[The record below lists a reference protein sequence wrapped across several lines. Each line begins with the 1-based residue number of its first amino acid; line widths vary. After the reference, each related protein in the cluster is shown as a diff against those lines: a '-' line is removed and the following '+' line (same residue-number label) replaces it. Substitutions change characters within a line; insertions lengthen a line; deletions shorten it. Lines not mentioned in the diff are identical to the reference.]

1 MRLAINKVIFIK
13 DPLPGENIPA
23 IHYTIVDVSANQI
36 VLCLQD
42 MKRPKRPF
50 LHNIG
55 HPIPFF
61 VYNDGEKPLQYFKSW
76 KGIEVIENNFH
87 NTESVK
93 WFNKLKLAQ
102 DKQKF
107 DFNEQYKRY
116 IKNKESTLNKLKV
129 VKAFEHQ
136 DCWDLTCFGGFT
148 KGLNPVNTL
157 QKKKDNQYLYFNGF
171 IGKKE
176 MKALL
181 KHYEGLSY
189 ASFLRMLYRYY
200 AFGQSFEA
208 LLPEYHVASSRN
220 KALRPQN
227 AEMALIKF
235 PNGRGAKSIFNKV
248 VNDVDLEFMKEFIKS
263 LQGRQNFSMEN
274 LLDEYNG
281 KYGIYFD
288 DEKQAFIPIREN
300 MLTYRQFQRL
310 FIEALGGKDKY
321 LQFKKGRKGF
331 SNDDAVGTGSALSQA
346 VTAAYQYE
354 VDATYVDLYLTSKY
368 LVDEVK
374 VMKRVWLIGVVDKAT
389 SMTVGYYITL
399 RSPTE
404 EDICLALY
412 NAFTGK
418 VEFCRRY
425 GVEIEYDDWPCHH
438 IPTSMLF
445 DNGNE
450 NKESLLDRI
459 VQEKL
464 PTLSIELAESFQGK
478 QKGTA
483 ERKFG
488 SFNTKA
494 IHRLAGAVIKNV
506 PKAAKHASKKAIF
519 TLDDLNHILIHTI
532 LDLNNNPI
540 VEDRLKGQ
548 HLNSGVL
555 PYPRDIWVHDI
566 NRELN
571 GGEVASPSKVLETL
585 LPRQTALIYQHSIK
599 LQGVDI
605 SYVSHS
611 PAFRSFHQRAFSTHG
626 DGVYELEVMVLPNNL
641 SCIWLKDD
649 QISPDIIEF
658 ELAERSKKYEQKS
671 IEEHLDIMDELREVR
686 RVAAEKK
693 LKSGAIQ
700 SARINRIK
708 QRNKL
713 MNKDLKPLRGK
724 APVTDTDAITKIDRA
739 ALDRDNMKMVRQGLG
754 TYSNDQ
760 TKVKE

>member
-1 MRLAINKVIFIK
+1 MRLAINKIILIK
-13 DPLPGENIPA
+13 DPLPGENVPA
-23 IHYTIVDVSANQI
+23 IHYTIVTVSANQI

-50 LHNIG
+50 VHNIG
-55 HPIPFF
+55 EPIPFA
-61 VYNDGEKPLQYFKSW
+61 VYNDGEAMKHFKNW
-76 KGIEVIENNFH
+76 KSIEVIDNNFH
-87 NTESVK
+87 NAKSVI

-102 DKQKF
+102 NNQKF

-116 IKNKESTLNKLKV
+116 IKNKESTQNKLEV
-129 VKAFEHQ
+129 VEAFEYQ
-136 DCWDLTCFGGFT
+136 SNWDLNCFGEL
-148 KGLNPVNTL
+148 KNGLTPVRTL
-157 QKKKDNQYLYFNGF
+157 KQKKDNRYLYFTKI

-176 MKALL
+176 MKAFL
-181 KHYEGLSY
+181 KHYKGLSY

-208 LLPEYHVASSRN
+208 LLPEYHGASERN

-235 PNGRGAKSIFNKV
+235 PNGRGAKSTFNKV
-248 VNDVDLEFMKEFIKS
+248 VNDVDTEFMKEFIKS
-263 LQGRQNFSMEN
+263 LQGRQYFSMAS

-288 DEKQAFIPIREN
+288 DEQREFIPIREN

-310 FIEALGGKDKY
+310 FIEVLGGEDKY
-321 LQFKKGRKGF
+321 QQLKKGRKGF
-331 SNDDAVGTGSALSQA
+331 TNDDAVGTGSALSQA

-368 LVDEVK
+368 SVDEVK

-389 SMTVGYYITL
+389 SMTAGYYLTL

-412 NAFTGK
+412 NAFTDK
-418 VEFCRRY
+418 VDFCRKY

-438 IPTSMLF
+438 IPTSILF

-464 PTLSIELAESFQGK
+464 PILTIELAESYQGK

-494 IHRLAGAVIKNV
+494 FHRLAGAVLKKV
-506 PKAAKHASKKAIF
+506 PKAAQHASKKAIF

-532 LDLNNNPI
+532 LDLNNI
-540 VEDRLKGQ
+540 SEVEDRLKGQ
-548 HLNSGVL
+548 HLDSGVR
-555 PYPRDIWVHDI
+555 PHPRDIWVHDI

-571 GGEVASPSKVLETL
+571 GGEVATPSKVLETL

-611 PAFRSFHQRAFSTHG
+611 AAFRRFHQRAFSTHG

-641 SCIWLKDD
+641 SFIWLKDD

-671 IEEHLDIMDELREVR
+671 IEEHLNIMDELREVR
-686 RVAAEKK
+686 RASAEKK
-693 LKSGAIQ
+693 LKSGAVQ
-700 SARINRIK
+700 AARINRIK
-708 QRNKL
+708 QKNKL
-713 MNKDLKPLRGK
+713 INKDLKPLRGK
-724 APVTDTDAITKIDRA
+724 APVTDTEANTKIDRA

-754 TYSNDQ
+754 TYSNDK
-760 TKVKE
+760 TKV